1 MKRCRYFIRVN
12 GLAASRDLA
21 YDKALRACDQAHAS
35 RPDAVIELVQL
46 NPADG
51 KEIASLRV
59 GFGAKDRANP

>member
-1 MKRCRYFIRVN
+1 
-12 GLAASRDLA
+12 
-21 YDKALRACDQAHAS
+21 
-35 RPDAVIELVQL
+35 VIELVQL